1 MSDKNLQLMT
11 VGGGCFWCI
20 EAIFNEINGVENV
33 VSGYMGGTVPGT
45 PTYREVCSGLTG
57 HAEVVQVSFDPSMIS
72 YEDLLVIFMTSH
84 DPTTLNGQAADVGT
98 QYRSVIYYHN
108 EKQKQTAG
116 FVANEIA
123 PYYDK
128 PIMTEI
134 SPVEKFHE
142 AEEVHQNYYAN
153 NPTAGYCS
161 AVITPKL
168 VRLRKMYADKIVQS
182 QPAPYPAFGGKVD
195 IL

>member
-1 MSDKNLQLMT
+1 MSDKNSEMMT

-20 EAIFNEINGVENV
+20 EAIFNEINGVDTA

-57 HAEVVQVSFDPSMIS
+57 HAEVVQVSFDPSAIS
-72 YEDLLVIFMTSH
+72 YKDLLIVFMTNH
-84 DPTTLNGQAADVGT
+84 DPTILNGQGADVGT
-98 QYRSVIYYHN
+98 QYRSVIFYHN
-108 EKQKQTAG
+108 EKQKQIAEL
-116 FVANEIA
+116 VANDIA
-123 PYYDK
+123 PSYDK

-134 SPVEKFHE
+134 SPLETFHK

-168 VRLRKMYADKIVQS
+168 ARLRKMHADKIVQP
-182 QPAPYPAFGGKVD
+182 QPARFSSFGGQVKT
-195 IL
+195 L

>member
-1 MSDKNLQLMT
+1 MSDKNSEMMT

-20 EAIFNEINGVENV
+20 EAVFNEINGVENV

-98 QYRSVIYYHN
+98 QYRSVIYFHD
-108 EKQKQTAG
+108 KHQKE
-116 FVANEIA
+116 VAQVVAREMA
-123 PYYDK
+123 PYYEK
-128 PIMTEI
+128 SIATEI
-134 SPVEKFHE
+134 SPVETFHR
-142 AEEVHQNYYAN
+142 AEEVHQKYYAN
-153 NPTAGYCS
+153 NPTAVYCS

-168 VRLRKMYADKIVQS
+168 ARLRKMHTDKIVQPQS
-182 QPAPYPAFGGKVD
+182 ARISSFGGQIKT
-195 IL
+195 L

>member
-1 MSDKNLQLMT
+1 MSDGNLELMT

-20 EAIFNEINGVENV
+20 EAIFNEIKGVENV

-57 HAEVVQVSFDPSMIS
+57 HAEVVQVSFDPYVIS
-72 YEDLLVIFMTSH
+72 YEDLLIIFMTSH
-84 DPTTLNGQAADVGT
+84 DPTILNGQGADVGT
-98 QYRSVIYYHN
+98 QYRSVIYYRN
-108 EKQKQTAG
+108 EKQKQTAEV
-116 FVANEIA
+116 VANEIA

-168 VRLRKMYADKIVQS
+168 ARLRKMHTDKIVQ
-182 QPAPYPAFGGKVD
+182 PARYS
-195 IL
+195 